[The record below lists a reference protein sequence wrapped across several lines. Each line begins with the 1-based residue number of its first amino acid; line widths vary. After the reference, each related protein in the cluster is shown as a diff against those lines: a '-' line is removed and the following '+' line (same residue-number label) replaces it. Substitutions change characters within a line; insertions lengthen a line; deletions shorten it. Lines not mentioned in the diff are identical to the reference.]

1 MKNYNSPIIYS
12 MCPSASAEG
21 KKGQSQELS
30 NLLQG
35 GWPMISL
42 RRNIP
47 LKLRFKG
54 RGK

>member
-12 MCPSASAEG
+12 MYPSTSVEG